1 MKNLLEI
8 IKEKANNLPPKQF
21 ELAKYIVNNYQ
32 SLAYANVIELSQ
44 LSSVSE
50 ATIIRLAY
58 SLGFKGFHD
67 MQQKIRELI
76 GETNG
81 GGLVQYKPRSLKD
94 LKDCSYCLIFEMEKR
109 ILEETF
115 LSIEKDNFESAVNM
129 ICEAPAVVV
138 VGTEFNECLS
148 SYAGYYLHVIKEKV
162 TIISDFGINEKHILQ
177 ELPPGTL
184 GIVFSTPRYPRKT
197 QKVVDILYQ
206 KEIPIIGITDSLLS
220 PIAPFVNNLFTVP
233 QQFVTFMDPYAAIMA
248 FTHSLL
254 LGVFM
259 KNPEKSRK
267 RVKQFDS
274 FLKSE
279 GIHLKDKIDISNLV

>member
-8 IKEKANNLPPKQF
+8 IKEKANSLPPKQF

-44 LSSVSE
+44 RSSVSE
-50 ATIIRLAY
+50 ATITRLAY
-58 SLGFKGFHD
+58 SLGFKGFHE
-67 MQQKIRELI
+67 MQEKMRDLIRES
-76 GETNG
+76 NG
-81 GGLVQYKPRSLKD
+81 GGLVQYQPKSLKD

-115 LSIEKDNFESAVNM
+115 LSIDKESFESAVEM
-129 ICEAPAVVV
+129 ICKAQNVVV
-138 VGTEFNECLS
+138 VGTEFNECLA
-148 SYAGYYLHVIKEKV
+148 SYAGYYLHVIKENV
-162 TIISDFGINEKHILQ
+162 TIISDYRINDQHVLQ
-177 ELPPGTL
+177 ELHEETL
-184 GIVFSTPRYPRKT
+184 AIVYSTPRYPRKT
-197 QKVVDILYQ
+197 QKIVEILHK
-206 KEIPIIGITDSLLS
+206 KEVPIIGITDSVLS
-220 PIAPFVNNLFTVP
+220 PIAPFGKPLFTVP

-259 KNPEKSRK
+259 NNPDKSRK
-267 RVKQFDS
+267 RVKEFDS

-279 GIHLKDKIDISNLV
+279 GVHLKDKIDISNLV